1 MTTRPSTGLVDF
13 ALHTSDARWI
23 RRHNGR
29 ADEAG
34 RVIVQV
40 PAIQI
45 DAVKI
50 AGNDMLRHRF
60 ADCPRD
66 AANPSILCPAKWV
79 PASADLFTFERET
92 GIPPQVAEF
101 MRQHAGKRR

>member
-1 MTTRPSTGLVDF
+1 MTAKASTGLVDF

-23 RRHNGR
+23 KKHNGR

-40 PAIQI
+40 PASHI
-45 DAVKI
+45 DAIKI
-50 AGNDMLRHRF
+50 AGNDILRHRF

-66 AANPSILCPAKWV
+66 AANPSILCPAQWV
-79 PASADLFTFERET
+79 PASAALFTFERET
-92 GIPPQVAEF
+92 GIPPRVAEF
-101 MRQHAGKRR
+101 MRQAGNRR

>member
-1 MTTRPSTGLVDF
+1 MQSRRSWWTGAAAF
-13 ALHTSDARWI
+13 SQSGWI
-23 RRHNGR
+23 QRHNGR

-40 PAIQI
+40 PASQI

-50 AGNDMLRHRF
+50 ADNDMLRHRF

-66 AANPSILCPAKWV
+66 AANPLILCHAKWV
-79 PASADLFTFERET
+79 PASAARFTFERET
-92 GIPPQVAEF
+92 SIPSQVAEF
-101 MRQHAGKRR
+101 MRRHAVKRR

>member
-1 MTTRPSTGLVDF
+1 
-13 ALHTSDARWI
+13 
-23 RRHNGR
+23 
-29 ADEAG
+29 
-34 RVIVQV
+34 
-40 PAIQI
+40 
-45 DAVKI
+45 
-50 AGNDMLRHRF
+50 MLRHRF

-79 PASADLFTFERET
+79 PASAARFTFERET